1 MNSADSAEFRPLA
14 NALDAKITEVE
25 AEVYQVKNQSG
36 QDPLNYPI
44 KVNNQIAAMAGVI
57 GSTEAKP
64 TKQSMEVFGL
74 LTKELEGYLVELRK
88 AWKDLLPPV
97 DAYLTKKGKKPI
109 DVKPND
115 VRAPRPIGGGGD
127 ITGAQH

>member
-1 MNSADSAEFRPLA
+1 MKDMNAADSATYKPLA
-14 NALDAKITEVE
+14 AALDAKITEVE

-64 TKQSMEVFGL
+64 TRQSVEVFGL
-74 LTKELEGYLVELRK
+74 LEKELDGYLTELRK
-88 AWKDLLPPV
+88 AWKELLPPV
-97 DAYLTKKGKKPI
+97 DNFLIKKGKKPI
-109 DVKPND
+109 DVKPQD
-115 VRAPRPIGGGGD
+115 VKPRG
-127 ITGAQH
+127 